1 MARKRVT
8 YTFDEDLIER
18 IDKYSDETM
27 IPKSRVVEQ
36 AVIEYLDKMDQEK
49 ANKA

>member
-8 YTFDEDLIER
+8 YTFDEDLIKR
-18 IDKYSDETM
+18 IDKYSEKSM
-27 IPKSRVVEQ
+27 IPESRVVEQ
-36 AVIEYLDKMDQEK
+36 AIIEYLDKIDQEK

>member
-8 YTFDEDLIER
+8 YTFDEDLIKR
-18 IDKYSDETM
+18 IDKYSEKTM

-36 AVIEYLDKMDQEK
+36 AIVEYLDRTDQEK

>member
-8 YTFDEDLIER
+8 YTFDEDLIKR

-36 AVIEYLDKMDQEK
+36 AIIEYLDKIDQEK
-49 ANKA
+49 ASKA